1 MSASPSPLYAS
12 PLSSRGASTVLPEG
26 YYIKRTRAG
35 FEVHLDGYGCLDG
48 EYECYADAAFA
59 AQDHHDDL
67 KDEQDAADVA
77 EAEYCA
83 AAYADELDKLY
94 ALVNAQGGYVEP
106 NDIAGQARV
115 RAINDVLAFIEKK
128 AA

>member
-1 MSASPSPLYAS
+1 MSTASITVTS
-12 PLSSRGASTVLPEG
+12 PLSAVPASVELPAD
-26 YYIKRTRAG
+26 YYVRETRDG
-35 FEVHLDGYGCLDG
+35 CEVHLDGYGLVGSEFDS
-48 EYECYADAAFA
+48 YFDAVFF
-59 AQDHHDDL
+59 AQDHAKDL
-67 KDEQDAADVA
+67 KDEQDAADAA

-83 AAYADELDKLY
+83 AAYQDELDKLY

-115 RAINDVLAFIEKK
+115 RAINDVLAFIEKR